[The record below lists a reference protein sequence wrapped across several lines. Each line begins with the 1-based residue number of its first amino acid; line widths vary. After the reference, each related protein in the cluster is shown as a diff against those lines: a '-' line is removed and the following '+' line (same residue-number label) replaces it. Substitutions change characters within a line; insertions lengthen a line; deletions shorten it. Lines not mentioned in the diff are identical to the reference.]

1 MADVLLQVL
10 SNTDIDWL
18 IATGQQEQVA
28 AGTVL
33 LTPCEETD
41 SVYLV
46 LDGALSLMVPQ
57 LAADASLL
65 QLPIPAAREREL
77 MRLSHGEIVG
87 EAPLFNTRF
96 TATLK
101 TAENSIVLAI
111 PRQQLA
117 TKLQQDLHF
126 SAHFHKAV
134 ALILSERLRQM
145 LAGVSQS
152 QSIGE
157 QPVKETAYTFGELRD
172 SDVDWLLSVGR
183 LRKAETKSVL
193 LQAGRP
199 VDALYIVLDGLLQAA
214 VPEIDAN
221 PLAICFECTKKLA
234 STEKVVAN
242 LSRGEMIGAT
252 HFLDFRPTPMTVRCV
267 KESLLLSIARPEL
280 EYKLQQDVSFASRFY
295 RVLAL
300 QLSNKIQVAL
310 GSLGCTQQAYC
321 REQGLQ
327 DVEYD
332 DEMDIEDLEQVS
344 QGAMRFNWVLK
355 RLGIM

>member
-18 IATGQQEQVA
+18 IATGKQEQVT

-57 LAADASLL
+57 IVTNPSLP

-77 MRLSHGEIVG
+77 MRLDHGEILG

-96 TATLK
+96 TATIK
-101 TAENSIVLAI
+101 VAENSIVLSI
-111 PRQQLA
+111 PRQQLTA
-117 TKLQQDLHF
+117 KLQQDTHF

-134 ALILSERLRQM
+134 ALILSERLRHM
-145 LAGVSQS
+145 LSKAGQS
-152 QSIGE
+152 QSISE

-183 LRKAETKSVL
+183 LRKVEAETVL
-193 LQAGRP
+193 VQAGRP
-199 VDALYIVLDGLLQAA
+199 VDGLYIVLDGLLQSA

-234 STEKVVAN
+234 STEKIIAN
-242 LSRGEMIGAT
+242 LSRGEMIGAI
-252 HFLDFRPTPMTVRCV
+252 HFLDFRPTPMTIRCIQ
-267 KESLLLSIARPEL
+267 ETLLLSIARQEL

-327 DVEYD
+327 NIEYD
-332 DEMDIEDLEQVS
+332 DEMDLEDLEQVS